1 MVTEQHLT
9 NEPMRSTKLLPFLV
23 LLFILK
29 THSSRSQ
36 TEGDAFFGMPQVH
49 DIYMSFPQANYW
61 DSLVAYMPA
70 EQYLKA
76 NITIDGTAFTDVG
89 IKFKG
94 NSSYSN
100 PSQKKPFKIDLNEF
114 VSGQKI
120 DGLKKFNLNNGFKD
134 PSFMREK
141 IALDFY
147 NAHGLAAPRCAYA
160 RVYLNGVY
168 WGLYTFVEEVNKT
181 FLDDDN
187 RFGNKQGNL
196 FKGDPSGDL
205 KWLGAGLSPYYAK
218 YELHTN
224 ETANDWSDLIHFID
238 KINNSGSFVYDS
250 LETVFNTNSFISQW
264 AALNVFVNL
273 DSYIGS
279 GHNYFVYH
287 DTLSDKFEWIGWDV
301 NESFGNFNMGLT
313 NTQLQNLSMFH
324 VSSPAS
330 SRPLVQKML
339 TVPAY
344 RNLLISTIC
353 QWMENDFT
361 NAALDPKIDSL
372 ANAIRA
378 DVYADTKKFYSNAD
392 FDNNLSSDVGMTMG
406 IKSFIAARRTALLAE
421 LAANGCNVG
430 VEEMQQEDAVRIYP
444 NPAGESITVDFKSSG
459 PENTLSV
466 YDLTGRLLLY
476 KENCGSSVQADVSG
490 LPSGMYIVKANSH
503 FQKMEILH

>member
-1 MVTEQHLT
+1 
-9 NEPMRSTKLLPFLV
+9 MRSTKLLPFLF

-29 THSSRSQ
+29 TNSSGAQ
-36 TEGDAFFGMPQVH
+36 TEGDAFFGTAQVH

-61 DSLVAYMPA
+61 DSLVAYMPM

-76 NITIDGTAFTDVG
+76 GITIDGTAFSDVG

-100 PSQKKPFKIDLNEF
+100 PSQKKPFKVDLNEF

-141 IALDFY
+141 LALDFY
-147 NAHGLAAPRCAYA
+147 REHGLAAPRCAYA

-181 FLDDDN
+181 FLDDDD

-205 KWLGAGLSPYYAK
+205 KWLGAATSPYYAK

-238 KINNSGSFVYDS
+238 NINNSGSFFYDS
-250 LETVFNTNSFISQW
+250 LETVFNTNSFIGQW

-287 DTLSDKFEWIGWDV
+287 DTLSDKFEWVSWDV

-313 NTQLQNLSMFH
+313 NTQMKNLSMFH

-344 RNLLISTIC
+344 KNELISIIC
-353 QWMENDFT
+353 QWMETDFT
-361 NAALDPKIDSL
+361 NAVLDPKIDSL

-378 DVYADTKKFYSNAD
+378 DVYADTKKFFSNAD
-392 FDNNLSSDVGMTMG
+392 FDNNLAADVGMTMG
-406 IKSFIAARRTALLAE
+406 IKSFIAERRAALLAE

-430 VEEMQQEDAVRIYP
+430 MEEDQEAGTVKIYP
-444 NPAGESITVDFKSSG
+444 NPASQSITVDFKNSG
-459 PENTLSV
+459 QENGLYL
-466 YDLTGRLLLY
+466 YDLPGKLLLY
-476 KENCGSSVQADVSG
+476 KENCGSSALVDVSG
-490 LPSGMYIVKANSH
+490 LPSGMYIIRTNNH
-503 FQKMEILH
+503 FQKVEVQH